1 MARHF
6 KEQEIAE
13 FRDCFSLYATSG
25 SIDTLDKLCVIMR
38 SLRTSPTVPELK
50 QYMKSKNGKI
60 SFADFLEVMH
70 THTVKE
76 KSAKDIQA
84 AFRASDTR
92 GRGTISYKELR
103 HILSGW
109 GEKLSPRE
117 VDQLFREAN
126 IKPNTPIKYDEL
138 IKILIAPVPDY

>member
-1 MARHF
+1 MFTLFHL
-6 KEQEIAE
+6 E

-117 VDQLFREAN
+117 GKKEF
-126 IKPNTPIKYDEL
+126 
-138 IKILIAPVPDY
+138 